1 MRRTLTKAF
10 HKATR
15 SGAKA
20 PQNTSSNLKS
30 GTAPLSHMKI
40 GSKWSYSTLE
50 YPIDIQQR
58 SDLGHYMMFYV
69 NVMDV
74 VRSGY
79 GTYGGIGGKNRSKSS
94 RHPGQKP
101 SSNLNSPEQPL
112 ELTGARKALRHETG
126 FSAAQESTNDG
137 TVNSTFTPGSKPKVV
152 GRKHHQG
159 RLARTASWADKR
171 TVRTTDSIVLYMP
184 ATIQTNTNVVYKGSE
199 MGNLASS
206 IATAAG
212 DFYSKAQEIGYVD
225 AAMDQVPNWLEMGI
239 EDVQRAIAKGVSA
252 IVGGDIASAVDKIS
266 NRAQNRYLES
276 LFDSIGFRKFSYT
289 YKFTPKSPEESLKVR
304 EIIRLFK
311 FHMSPELP
319 EDDLGR
325 FFIPPAE
332 WDIFYMFRGD
342 ENDFLNKITSCVL
355 TNMDLNY
362 ANGRFQTFRALNHE
376 QLRGAP
382 PTEIEMKLDFMET
395 RIITKKEVAEGY

>member
-1 MRRTLTKAF
+1 MRRTLTKAI
-10 HKATR
+10 H
-15 SGAKA
+15 SIGASKA
-20 PQNTSSNLKS
+20 PQNTSTNLKS
-30 GTAPLSHMKI
+30 GTAPLSHMDI

-69 NVMDV
+69 NVMDSA
-74 VRSGY
+74 RSGY
-79 GTYGGIGGKNRSKSS
+79 SHNSGINVKTGDQWVTDHQSSK
-94 RHPGQKP
+94 Q
-101 SSNLNSPEQPL
+101 
-112 ELTGARKALRHETG
+112 ELTGARKALRHETE
-126 FSAAQESTNDG
+126 FSAAQASTNDG
-137 TVNSTFTPGSKPKVV
+137 TVNSSFTPGSKPKVV

-159 RLARTASWADKR
+159 RLARTASWASKR

-199 MGNLASS
+199 MGNLAST

-212 DFYSKAQEIGYVD
+212 DFYSKAQEIGPLD
-225 AAMDQVPNWLEMGI
+225 AAMEQIPNWLEMGI

-276 LFDSIGFRKFSYT
+276 LYDSIGFRKFSYT

-304 EIIRLFK
+304 DIIKLFK

-355 TNMDLNY
+355 TNMDINY
-362 ANGRFQTFRALNHE
+362 ANGRFQTFRELNHE

-395 RIITKKEVAEGY
+395 RIITKREVAEGY

>member
-1 MRRTLTKAF
+1 MRRTLTKAI
-10 HKATR
+10 H
-15 SGAKA
+15 SIGASKA
-20 PQNTSSNLKS
+20 PQNTSTNLKS
-30 GTAPLSHMKI
+30 GTAPLSHMDI
-40 GSKWSYSTLE
+40 GSKWAYSTLE
-50 YPIDIQQR
+50 YPLDIQQR

-69 NVMDV
+69 NVMDST
-74 VRSGY
+74 RSGY
-79 GTYGGIGGKNRSKSS
+79 SSYGGGGGIHDKQSKKVDVGMGSTRGS
-94 RHPGQKP
+94 IENPQ
-101 SSNLNSPEQPL
+101 
-112 ELTGARKALRHETG
+112 ELTGARKALRHETE
-126 FSAAQESTNDG
+126 FSSDQASTNNG
-137 TVNSTFTPGSKPKVV
+137 SVSSSFTPGSKPKVI

-159 RLARTASWADKR
+159 RLAKTADWAKKR

-199 MGNLASS
+199 MGNLAST

-212 DFYSKAQEIGYVD
+212 DFYSKAQEIGPVD
-225 AAMDQVPNWLEMGI
+225 AAMDQIPNWLEMGI
-239 EDVQRAIAKGVSA
+239 EDVQRAIAKGVGA
-252 IVGGDIASAVDKIS
+252 LVGGDVAGAVDKIS

-276 LFDSIGFRKFSYT
+276 LYDNIGFRKFSYT
-289 YKFTPKSPEESLKVR
+289 YKFTPKTPEESLKVR
-304 EIIRLFK
+304 DIIKLFK

-325 FFIPPAE
+325 YFIPPAE

-355 TNMDLNY
+355 TNMDINY

>member
-1 MRRTLTKAF
+1 MRRTLTKAI
-10 HKATR
+10 H
-15 SGAKA
+15 SIGASKA
-20 PQNTSSNLKS
+20 PQNTSTNLKS
-30 GTAPLSHMKI
+30 GTAPLSHMDI

-69 NVMDV
+69 NVMDSA
-74 VRSGY
+74 RSGY
-79 GTYGGIGGKNRSKSS
+79 SHNSGINVKTGDQWVTDHQSSK
-94 RHPGQKP
+94 Q
-101 SSNLNSPEQPL
+101 
-112 ELTGARKALRHETG
+112 ELTGARKALRHETE
-126 FSAAQESTNDG
+126 FSAAQASTNDG
-137 TVNSTFTPGSKPKVV
+137 TVNSSFTPGSKPKVV

-159 RLARTASWADKR
+159 RLARTASWANKR

-304 EIIRLFK
+304 DIIKLFK

-355 TNMDLNY
+355 TNMDINY

>member
-1 MRRTLTKAF
+1 MRRTLTKAI
-10 HKATR
+10 H
-15 SGAKA
+15 SIGASKA
-20 PQNTSSNLKS
+20 PQNTSTNLKS
-30 GTAPLSHMKI
+30 GTAPLSHMDI

-69 NVMDV
+69 NVMDSA
-74 VRSGY
+74 RSGY
-79 GTYGGIGGKNRSKSS
+79 SHNSGINVKTGDQCVTDHQSSK
-94 RHPGQKP
+94 Q
-101 SSNLNSPEQPL
+101 
-112 ELTGARKALRHETG
+112 ELTGARKALRHETE
-126 FSAAQESTNDG
+126 FSAAQASTNDG

-159 RLARTASWADKR
+159 RLARTASWASKR

-342 ENDFLNKITSCVL
+342 DNDFLNKITSCVL

-382 PTEIEMKLDFMET
+382 PTEIEMKLYFMET

>member
-1 MRRTLTKAF
+1 MRRTLTKAI
-10 HKATR
+10 H
-15 SGAKA
+15 SIGASKA
-20 PQNTSSNLKS
+20 PQNTSTNLKS
-30 GTAPLSHMKI
+30 GTAPLSHMDI

-69 NVMDV
+69 NVMDSA
-74 VRSGY
+74 RSGY
-79 GTYGGIGGKNRSKSS
+79 SHNSGINVKTGDQWVTDHQSSK
-94 RHPGQKP
+94 Q
-101 SSNLNSPEQPL
+101 
-112 ELTGARKALRHETG
+112 ELTGARKALRHETE
-126 FSAAQESTNDG
+126 FSAAQASTNDG
-137 TVNSTFTPGSKPKVV
+137 TVNSSFTPGSKPKVV

-159 RLARTASWADKR
+159 RLARTASWASKR

-199 MGNLASS
+199 MGNLAST

-212 DFYSKAQEIGYVD
+212 DFYSKAQEIGPLD
-225 AAMDQVPNWLEMGI
+225 AAMEQIPNWLEMGI

-276 LFDSIGFRKFSYT
+276 LYDSIGFRKFSYT

-304 EIIRLFK
+304 DIIKLFK

-355 TNMDLNY
+355 TNMDINY

-395 RIITKKEVAEGY
+395 RIITKREVAEGY

>member
-10 HKATR
+10 HKATGG
-15 SGAKA
+15 SKA
-20 PQNTSSNLKS
+20 PQNISSNLKS
-30 GTAPLSHMKI
+30 GTPPLSHMDI

-69 NVMDV
+69 NVMDST
-74 VRSGY
+74 RSGY
-79 GTYGGIGGKNRSKSS
+79 GTYGGVGLKSGQVPNRGGSGSSTDNRFE
-94 RHPGQKP
+94 
-101 SSNLNSPEQPL
+101 SPQ
-112 ELTGARKALRHETG
+112 ELTGARKQLRHETE
-126 FSAAQESTNDG
+126 FSEAQASTNDG
-137 TVNSTFTPGSKPKVV
+137 TVSSTFTPGSKPKVV

>member
-1 MRRTLTKAF
+1 MRRELTRAFNKAV
-10 HKATR
+10 R
-15 SGAKA
+15 STPKTPTVANKV
-20 PQNTSSNLKS
+20 SNS
-30 GTAPLSHMKI
+30 GTAPLSHMEI
-40 GSKWSYSTLE
+40 GSKWAYSTLE
-50 YPIDIQQR
+50 YPIDIQTR

-69 NVMDV
+69 NVMDST
-74 VRSGY
+74 RSGY
-79 GTYGGIGGKNRSKSS
+79 FNHMSGINVKTGDNWVADQQGAK
-94 RHPGQKP
+94 Q
-101 SSNLNSPEQPL
+101 
-112 ELTGARKALRHETG
+112 ELTGARKALRHETE
-126 FSAAQESTNDG
+126 FSAAQESTNNG
-137 TVNSTFTPGSKPKVV
+137 TDNSSFMPGQRPKVV

-159 RLARTASWADKR
+159 RLARTASWAGKR

-199 MGNLASS
+199 MGNLAST

-239 EDVQRAIAKGVSA
+239 EDVQRAIAKGVGA
-252 IVGGDIASAVDKIS
+252 IVGGDIAGATDKIS

-304 EIIRLFK
+304 DIIKLFK

-325 FFIPPAE
+325 YFIPPAE

-355 TNMDLNY
+355 TNMDINY

>member
-1 MRRTLTKAF
+1 MRRTLTKAI
-10 HKATR
+10 H
-15 SGAKA
+15 SIGASKA
-20 PQNTSSNLKS
+20 PQNTSTNLKS
-30 GTAPLSHMKI
+30 GTAPLSHMDI

-69 NVMDV
+69 NVMDSA
-74 VRSGY
+74 RSGY
-79 GTYGGIGGKNRSKSS
+79 SHNSGINVKTGDQWVTDHQSSK
-94 RHPGQKP
+94 Q
-101 SSNLNSPEQPL
+101 
-112 ELTGARKALRHETG
+112 ELTGARKALRHETE
-126 FSAAQESTNDG
+126 FSAAQASTNDG
-137 TVNSTFTPGSKPKVV
+137 TVNSSFTPGSKPKVV

-159 RLARTASWADKR
+159 RLARTASWASKR

-199 MGNLASS
+199 MGNLAST

-212 DFYSKAQEIGYVD
+212 DFYSKAQEIGPLD
-225 AAMDQVPNWLEMGI
+225 AAMEQIPNWLEMGI

-289 YKFTPKSPEESLKVR
+289 YKFTPKSPEESLRVR
-304 EIIRLFK
+304 DIIQLFK

-319 EDDLGR
+319 EDNFGR
-325 FFIPPAE
+325 YFIPPAE
-332 WDIFYMFRGD
+332 FDMFYMFRD
-342 ENDFLNKITSCVL
+342 AENDFLNKITSCVL
-355 TNMDLNY
+355 TNMDINY

-395 RIITKKEVAEGY
+395 RIITKKEVELGY

>member
-1 MRRTLTKAF
+1 MLRTITKGIHSIA
-10 HKATR
+10 A
-15 SGAKA
+15 SKA
-20 PQNTSSNLKS
+20 PQNTSTNLKS
-30 GTAPLSHMKI
+30 GTAPLSHMDI

-69 NVMDV
+69 NVMDSA
-74 VRSGY
+74 RSGY
-79 GTYGGIGGKNRSKSS
+79 GTYGGVKQAKGSK
-94 RHPGQKP
+94 GNK
-101 SSNLNSPEQPL
+101 EQNQREAYKLSTNPT
-112 ELTGARKALRHETG
+112 LTSDQIALRHEQE
-126 FSAAQESTNDG
+126 FSAAQDSTNDG

-395 RIITKKEVAEGY
+395 RIITKREVAEGY

>member
-1 MRRTLTKAF
+1 MRRTLTKAI
-10 HKATR
+10 H
-15 SGAKA
+15 SIGASKA
-20 PQNTSSNLKS
+20 PQNTSTNLKS

-69 NVMDV
+69 NVMDSA
-74 VRSGY
+74 RSGY
-79 GTYGGIGGKNRSKSS
+79 SHNSGINVKTGDQWVTDHQSSK
-94 RHPGQKP
+94 Q
-101 SSNLNSPEQPL
+101 
-112 ELTGARKALRHETG
+112 ELTGAKKALRHETE

-304 EIIRLFK
+304 DIIKLFK

-332 WDIFYMFRGD
+332 WDVFYMFRGD

-355 TNMDLNY
+355 TNMDINY
-362 ANGRFQTFRALNHE
+362 ANGRFQTFRAINHE
-376 QLRGAP
+376 GVKGAP

-395 RIITKKEVAEGY
+395 AIITKKEVAEGY

>member
-1 MRRTLTKAF
+1 MRRTLTKAI
-10 HKATR
+10 H
-15 SGAKA
+15 SIGASKA
-20 PQNTSSNLKS
+20 PQNTSTNLKS
-30 GTAPLSHMKI
+30 GTAPLSHMDI

-69 NVMDV
+69 NVMDSA
-74 VRSGY
+74 RSGY
-79 GTYGGIGGKNRSKSS
+79 SHNSGINVKTGDQWVTDHQSSK
-94 RHPGQKP
+94 Q
-101 SSNLNSPEQPL
+101 
-112 ELTGARKALRHETG
+112 ELTVARKALRNETD
-126 FSAAQESTNDG
+126 FSAAQASSNDG
-137 TVNSTFTPGSKPKVV
+137 TVNSSFTPGSKPKVV

-159 RLARTASWADKR
+159 RLARTASWASKR

-199 MGNLASS
+199 MGNLAST

-212 DFYSKAQEIGYVD
+212 DFYSKAQEIGPLD
-225 AAMDQVPNWLEMGI
+225 AAMEQIPNWLEMGI

-304 EIIRLFK
+304 DIIKLFK

-355 TNMDLNY
+355 TNMDINY

-395 RIITKKEVAEGY
+395 RIITKKEVELGY

>member
-1 MRRTLTKAF
+1 MRRTLTKAI
-10 HKATR
+10 H
-15 SGAKA
+15 SIGASKA
-20 PQNTSSNLKS
+20 PQNTSTNLKS
-30 GTAPLSHMKI
+30 GTAPLSHMDI

-69 NVMDV
+69 NVMDSA
-74 VRSGY
+74 RSGY
-79 GTYGGIGGKNRSKSS
+79 SHNSGINVKTGDQWVTDHQSSK
-94 RHPGQKP
+94 Q
-101 SSNLNSPEQPL
+101 
-112 ELTGARKALRHETG
+112 ELTGARKALRHETE

-159 RLARTASWADKR
+159 RLARTASWANKR

>member
-1 MRRTLTKAF
+1 MLRTITKGL
-10 HKATR
+10 H
-15 SGAKA
+15 SIGASKA
-20 PQNTSSNLKS
+20 PQNTSTNLKS
-30 GTAPLSHMKI
+30 GTAPLSHMDI

-69 NVMDV
+69 NVMDSA
-74 VRSGY
+74 RSGY
-79 GTYGGIGGKNRSKSS
+79 SHNSGINVKTGDQWVTDHQSSK
-94 RHPGQKP
+94 Q
-101 SSNLNSPEQPL
+101 
-112 ELTGARKALRHETG
+112 ELTGARKALRHETE
-126 FSAAQESTNDG
+126 FSAAQASTNDG
-137 TVNSTFTPGSKPKVV
+137 TVNSSFTPGSKPKVV

-159 RLARTASWADKR
+159 RLARTASWASKR

-199 MGNLASS
+199 MGNLAST

-212 DFYSKAQEIGYVD
+212 DFYSKAQEIGPLD
-225 AAMDQVPNWLEMGI
+225 AAMEQIPNWLEMGI

-276 LFDSIGFRKFSYT
+276 LYDSIGFRKFSYT

-311 FHMSPELP
+311 FHILFKSQVFQQCSFFTATLP
-319 EDDLGR
+319 
-325 FFIPPAE
+325 
-332 WDIFYMFRGD
+332 Y
-342 ENDFLNKITSCVL
+342 TSS
-355 TNMDLNY
+355 
-362 ANGRFQTFRALNHE
+362 FSSSRASLC
-376 QLRGAP
+376 LS
-382 PTEIEMKLDFMET
+382 TVF
-395 RIITKKEVAEGY
+395 KKYDR

>member
-1 MRRTLTKAF
+1 MRRTLTKAI
-10 HKATR
+10 H
-15 SGAKA
+15 SIGASKT
-20 PQNTSSNLKS
+20 PQNTSTNLKS
-30 GTAPLSHMKI
+30 GTPPLSHMKI

-50 YPIDIQQR
+50 YPIDIQQS

-69 NVMDV
+69 NVMDSA
-74 VRSGY
+74 RSGY
-79 GTYGGIGGKNRSKSS
+79 SQNSGINVKTGDQWVTDHQSSK
-94 RHPGQKP
+94 Q
-101 SSNLNSPEQPL
+101 
-112 ELTGARKALRHETG
+112 ELTGARNALRHETE
-126 FSAAQESTNDG
+126 FSAAQASTNDG
-137 TVNSTFTPGSKPKVV
+137 TVNSSFTPGSKPKVV

-159 RLARTASWADKR
+159 RLARTASWASKR

-184 ATIQTNTNVVYKGSE
+184 ETIQTNTNVVYKGSE
-199 MGNLASS
+199 MGNLAST

-212 DFYSKAQEIGYVD
+212 DFYSKAQEIGPLD
-225 AAMDQVPNWLEMGI
+225 AAMEQIPNWLEMGI

-276 LFDSIGFRKFSYT
+276 LYDNIGFRKFSYT

-304 EIIRLFK
+304 DIIKLFK

-355 TNMDLNY
+355 TNMDINY

-395 RIITKKEVAEGY
+395 RIITKKEVELGY